1 MLTLMISVDNLY
13 VERGDS
19 STRERNRMG
28 ERAGFLT
35 GLRMYLSCTG
45 QTRKVAG
52 GKPFGVMLCGVRKP
66 LLWPYA
72 ALWQRIIVNCKAC
85 LS

>member
-1 MLTLMISVDNLY
+1 MRMLTLMISGDNLY

-19 STRERNRMG
+19 STRERSRMG
-28 ERAGFLT
+28 ERAGLLM

-52 GKPFGVMLCGVRKP
+52 GKPFGVFFFCGVVKP
-66 LLWPYA
+66 LLWPCAGPLA
-72 ALWQRIIVNCKAC
+72 ANNRQL
-85 LS
+85 